1 MSEVNTSIEIA
12 APIEAVWD
20 LVMDAERLEDWVT
33 IHREL
38 VSFTP
43 TTMKQVM
50 TIRGAPF
57 TVEWTLSE
65 SRPPHYAFWKGR
77 GPAGSKAE
85 IEYHFTE
92 TRNGT
97 RFDYR
102 NSFTAPG
109 GVLGAVAS
117 RALVG
122 NTPDREAAA
131 SLQQL
136 KSLLET

>member
-1 MSEVNTSIEIA
+1 MSEVTTSIEIA
-12 APIEAVWD
+12 APIQAVWD

-38 VSFTP
+38 VSSTP

-50 TIRGAPF
+50 TLRGAPF
-57 TVEWTLSE
+57 TVEWKLKE
-65 SRPPHYAFWKGR
+65 SRPPHYAFWQGR

-92 TRNGT
+92 SRTGT

-102 NSFTAPG
+102 NAFSAPG

-117 RALVG
+117 RALMG
-122 NTPDREAAA
+122 NAPDREAEA

-136 KSLLET
+136 KTLLEA